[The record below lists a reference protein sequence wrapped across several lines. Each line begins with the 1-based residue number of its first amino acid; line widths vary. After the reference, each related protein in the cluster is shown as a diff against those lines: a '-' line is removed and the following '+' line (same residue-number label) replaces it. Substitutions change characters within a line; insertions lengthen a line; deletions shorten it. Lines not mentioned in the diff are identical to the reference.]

1 MVTLCSHLHV
11 GSSFDP
17 RLKLQQNPNRLYSS
31 FPHPSGIKF
40 LKHMHLTHLNLDGT
54 GVSLAGITSLLGLSN
69 ICCVRA
75 TNTRVIPLDD
85 VSDLEWEAE

>member
-1 MVTLCSHLHV
+1 MLFNGSNSNATQTASIHLV
-11 GSSFDP
+11 
-17 RLKLQQNPNRLYSS
+17 
-31 FPHPSGIKF
+31 PHSGIKF

-75 TNTRVIPLDD
+75 TNTRAIPLDD
-85 VSDLEWEAE
+85 VSDPE

>member
-1 MVTLCSHLHV
+1 M
-11 GSSFDP
+11 
-17 RLKLQQNPNRLYSS
+17 
-31 FPHPSGIKF
+31 
-40 LKHMHLTHLNLDGT
+40 KHMHLTHLNLDGT
-54 GVSLAGITSLLGLSN
+54 GVSLAGITGLLGLSN

>member
-1 MVTLCSHLHV
+1 MTQTVSICL
-11 GSSFDP
+11 
-17 RLKLQQNPNRLYSS
+17 
-31 FPHPSGIKF
+31 FPHSGVKF

-75 TNTRVIPLDD
+75 TNTRIIPLDD